1 VSIDPG
7 IALLIA
13 LAGALLFGS
22 AAAHKLRAFGVFE
35 ATFVEYRILPP
46 GLARPTAI
54 LVVMMECAL
63 TLGLLLPEWRAVS
76 AVAGGALLSVYAL
89 AIGVNLL
96 RGRRD
101 LDCGC
106 TLQHRPIGG
115 WMIVRNL
122 VLGAL
127 LLIAALPVSNR
138 PLGVPDIATI
148 LATLLVT
155 ALLYMAADLLL
166 GRAQSRQGY
175 SMDAP

>member
-1 VSIDPG
+1 MSVDSG
-7 IALLIA
+7 IALLTA
-13 LAGALLFGS
+13 LAGALLLGS

-35 ATFVEYRILPP
+35 ATLAEYRLLPQS
-46 GLARPTAI
+46 LVRSTAI
-54 LVVMMECAL
+54 LVVMLECAL
-63 TLGLLLPEWRAVS
+63 TLGLLVPETRAVS
-76 AVAGGALLSVYAL
+76 AVAAAALLLVYAV
-89 AIGVNLL
+89 AIGINLL

-106 TLQHRPIGG
+106 TFQHRPIGS

-122 VLGAL
+122 VLSAL
-127 LLIAALPVSNR
+127 LLTAALPVSTR
-138 PLGVPDIATI
+138 ALGLPDIATI
-148 LATLLVT
+148 LATLLVA